1 MLSLKRFGTRA
12 IHSTTPRPIATYI
25 FSKEA
30 VVSSCPSDPSAALRK
45 GKGLIEHVRR
55 ELVPSE
61 KREWLTTLFAR
72 NHPNRLLPGSVV
84 SITQTHAPTNFTGIL
99 ISLRRRGLDSSIIL
113 RNVVQRVGVEI
124 QVFLGSPHLKEIK
137 VLQRADGKSG
147 SKRARRAKLY
157 YLRDAPDKMSA
168 ISTNF
173 KR

>member
-1 MLSLKRFGTRA
+1 MLSRLGIRA
-12 IHSTTPRPIATYI
+12 IHSTASRYTSTYP
-25 FSKEA
+25 FAKEA
-30 VVSSCPSDPSAALRK
+30 TLSNRIEPVTKPLLK
-45 GKGLIEHVRR
+45 GKGLIEQVRQ
-55 ELVPSE
+55 ELVPPE
-61 KREWLTTLFAR
+61 KREWLKTLFAR
-72 NHPNRLLPGSVV
+72 NHPDRLLPGSVV
-84 SITQTHAPTNFTGIL
+84 SITQTHAPTNFTGVL
-99 ISLRRRGLDSSIIL
+99 ISLRRKGLDSSIIL

-157 YLRDAPDKMSA
+157 YLRDAPDKMST

>member
-1 MLSLKRFGTRA
+1 MLSRVGIRA
-12 IHSTTPRPIATYI
+12 IHSSTSQRAAGYA

-30 VVSSCPSDPSAALRK
+30 IVLNSSDVPTPALRK
-45 GKGLIEHVRR
+45 GNGLIEHVRQS
-55 ELVPSE
+55 LIPPE
-61 KREWLTTLFAR
+61 KREWVKTLFAR
-72 NHPNRLLPGSVV
+72 NHPERLLPGSIV
-84 SITQTHAPTNFTGIL
+84 SITQTHAPTSFTGVL
-99 ISLRRRGLDSSIIL
+99 IALRRKGLDSSIIV

-157 YLRDAPDKMSA
+157 YLQDAPDKMST
-168 ISTNF
+168 ISANF

>member
-1 MLSLKRFGTRA
+1 MLSRLGVRA
-12 IHSTTPRPIATYI
+12 IHSSRRTATTYA

-30 VVSSCPSDPSAALRK
+30 TVSNHTEPPTKALLK
-45 GKGLIEHVRR
+45 GKGLIDHVRQ
-55 ELVPSE
+55 ELVPPE
-61 KREWLTTLFAR
+61 KREWLKTLFAR
-72 NHPNRLLPGSVV
+72 NHSDRLLPGSVV
-84 SITQTHAPTNFTGIL
+84 SITQTHAPTAFTGVL
-99 ISLRRRGLDSSIIL
+99 ISLRRKGLDSSITL

-137 VLQRADGKSG
+137 VLQKADGKSG

-157 YLRDAPDKMSA
+157 YLRDAPDKMST